1 MLRENAQVE
10 SIYKAEI
17 SKNSR
22 QSDCSIVVK
31 RLRNGRRAKGT
42 GYTVENNIPTYKK
55 DEDII

>member
-17 SKNSR
+17 SKVSR

-42 GYTVENNIPTYKK
+42 GYTVENNIPT
-55 DEDII
+55 